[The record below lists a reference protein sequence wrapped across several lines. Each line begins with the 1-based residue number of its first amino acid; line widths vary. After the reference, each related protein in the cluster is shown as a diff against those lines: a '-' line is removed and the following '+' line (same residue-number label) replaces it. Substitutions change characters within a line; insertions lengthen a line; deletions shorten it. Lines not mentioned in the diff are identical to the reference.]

1 MTKICLNYPKLM
13 QISLNLAEI
22 EAHPKCIRNKSSE
35 ILNFF
40 SAEIP
45 SLVDSQKNEDNFN
58 NEDTQLK
65 TRKVS
70 TEYADMKIS
79 KLELEVKSNKYKY

>member
-1 MTKICLNYPKLM
+1 M

-22 EAHPKCIRNKSSE
+22 EALPKCIRNKSSE

-45 SLVDSQKNEDNFN
+45 SLVNTNLNRINFYGRC
-58 NEDTQLK
+58 L
-65 TRKVS
+65 
-70 TEYADMKIS
+70 ADRSHHNVKIS
-79 KLELEVKSNKYKY
+79 VCLSVCVEDDLRWKTTFDGR

>member
-1 MTKICLNYPKLM
+1 M

-22 EAHPKCIRNKSSE
+22 EALPKCIRNKSSE

-45 SLVDSQKNEDNFN
+45 SLVSLLVMVGGWVGGGEVRIRQN
-58 NEDTQLK
+58 
-65 TRKVS
+65 S
-70 TEYADMKIS
+70 TLVEI
-79 KLELEVKSNKYKY
+79 EV

>member
-1 MTKICLNYPKLM
+1 M

-22 EAHPKCIRNKSSE
+22 EALPKCIRNKSSE

-45 SLVDSQKNEDNFN
+45 SLVLADLQTEAGMRGQAEALDHARLESDTMVYTRGKLDNHRALLN
-58 NEDTQLK
+58 
-65 TRKVS
+65 R
-70 TEYADMKIS
+70 
-79 KLELEVKSNKYKY
+79 SNFS

>member
-1 MTKICLNYPKLM
+1 M

-45 SLVDSQKNEDNFN
+45 SLVS
-58 NEDTQLK
+58 TLQLWAQHNYDK
-65 TRKVS
+65 TRNNGMSVNF
-70 TEYADMKIS
+70 AI
-79 KLELEVKSNKYKY
+79 

>member
-1 MTKICLNYPKLM
+1 M

-45 SLVDSQKNEDNFN
+45 SLVKTSRNPLSTWTNEEQKLNKKKWITKMKNKKWKTKNKKNE
-58 NEDTQLK
+58 
-65 TRKVS
+65 
-70 TEYADMKIS
+70 
-79 KLELEVKSNKYKY
+79 

>member
-45 SLVDSQKNEDNFN
+45 SLFLMDFN
-58 NEDTQLK
+58 GFLTIFW
-65 TRKVS
+65 
-70 TEYADMKIS
+70 IS
-79 KLELEVKSNKYKY
+79 KGFSVENILCLNLFDFA